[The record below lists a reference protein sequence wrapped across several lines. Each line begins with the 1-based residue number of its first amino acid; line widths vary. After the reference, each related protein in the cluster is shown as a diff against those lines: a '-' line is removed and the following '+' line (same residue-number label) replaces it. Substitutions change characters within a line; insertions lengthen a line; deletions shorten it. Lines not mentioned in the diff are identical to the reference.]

1 MRPVNVDEISFEPK
15 STSYG
20 DILTATYRN
29 IEVKFACGKTGRTEE
44 AKARAIVRIQEI
56 VDAQE
61 LQQMKETTQPEIVDD
76 LPF

>member
-1 MRPVNVDEISFEPK
+1 MRPVNVDEISFKHK
-15 STSYG
+15 STSFG
-20 DILTATYRN
+20 DILTATYQN
-29 IEVKFACGKTGRTEE
+29 IEVQFACGKTGRTEE

-61 LQQMKETTQPEIVDD
+61 LQQTTQTTQTEIVDD